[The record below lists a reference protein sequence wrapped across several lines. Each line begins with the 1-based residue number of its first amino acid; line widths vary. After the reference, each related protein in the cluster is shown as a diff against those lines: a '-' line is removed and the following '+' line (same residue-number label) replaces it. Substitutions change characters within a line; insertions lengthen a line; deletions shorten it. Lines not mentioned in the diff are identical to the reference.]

1 MLSNKYRGNITA
13 AFSADLCQAGMTAVP
28 NLLLRYYK
36 KMGLLD
42 TEMMLIIQLLR
53 LRNEEK
59 LFMPGPDAL
68 AEYLSCTENE
78 IEQMLSSLQERKIL
92 AVSPYFDSLTNRVR
106 KGYDLEPLLEKLSDF
121 WACDR
126 IKEIEIIKQAVR
138 QEVQQGEQKQS
149 LGELYRTFESE
160 IGRPLSPIEA
170 EKIGQWVEA
179 VGALLVRE
187 ALRRAVLMGKINFRY
202 MDAIILEWQKNNLR
216 TLADVDRY
224 ETDFQ
229 NRRSQSAR
237 KRTVG
242 AGEAATAE
250 ARRKKEIIESLYMN

>member
-13 AFSADLCQAGMTAVP
+13 AFSADLCQAGMTVVP

-42 TEMMLIIQLLR
+42 SEMMLIIQLLR
-53 LRNEEK
+53 LRSEEK
-59 LFMPGPDAL
+59 VYMPSAATL
-68 AEYLSCTENE
+68 AECLSCTENE
-78 IEQMLSSLQERKIL
+78 IEQMLSSLQERKML
-92 AVSPYFDSLTNRVR
+92 AVSPYFDWLTNQVK
-106 KGYDLEPLLEKLSDF
+106 KGYDLEPLFEKLSDF
-121 WACDR
+121 WACAR
-126 IKEIEIIKQAVR
+126 IKEIEVIKRAINHELK
-138 QEVQQGEQKQS
+138 QEEQKQN
-149 LGELYRTFESE
+149 LGELYHTFESE

-224 ETDFQ
+224 EMAFQ
-229 NRRSQSAR
+229 NRRAQPAK
-237 KRTVG
+237 KRLPVT
-242 AGEAATAE
+242 GEVAPE
-250 ARRKKEIIESLYMN
+250 VKRKKEIIESLYMN